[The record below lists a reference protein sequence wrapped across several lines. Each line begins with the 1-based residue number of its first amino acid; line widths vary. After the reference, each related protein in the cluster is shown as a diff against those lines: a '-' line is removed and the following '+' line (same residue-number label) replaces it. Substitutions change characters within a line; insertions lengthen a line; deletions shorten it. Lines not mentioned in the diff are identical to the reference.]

1 MKVHIADGVSTG
13 DNFLH
18 PLGEIREVL
27 ERYVYILGHMY
38 CLAQRQCDD

>member
-1 MKVHIADGVSTG
+1 MHYVYIGTRMKVHIADGVSTG

-27 ERYVYILGHMY
+27 ERYLTTYLVI
-38 CLAQRQCDD
+38 A